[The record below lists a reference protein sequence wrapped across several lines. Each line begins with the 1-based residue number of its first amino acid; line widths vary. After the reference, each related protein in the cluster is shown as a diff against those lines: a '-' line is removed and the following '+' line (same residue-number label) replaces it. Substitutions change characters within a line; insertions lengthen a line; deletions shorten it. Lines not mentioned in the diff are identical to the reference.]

1 LVYTWRVFMSAY
13 FVRSLC
19 TKYCFKVR
27 NYKILP
33 RAETLSLWVT
43 DKFNKN
49 EMNIDMQ
56 FFE

>member
-1 LVYTWRVFMSAY
+1 MSAY

-19 TKYCFKVR
+19 RKHCFSVR

-33 RAETLSLWVT
+33 RAETLRLCMNA
-43 DKFNKN
+43 KFNKN

-56 FFE
+56 FFK